1 MRGAVARRRASPD
14 ELALLDLAGAIQALE
29 EARPR
34 KPQVEVVE
42 PPKEEKSTT
51 PTLNTYKPQPGPQTE
66 LEATTAD
73 EILFGGAAF
82 GGKTAGVV
90 GALRDRVKMRGYRAI
105 VFRRSSPQLKNA
117 VDRAK
122 EIYTDGR
129 SVGRHAFAPFAPTP
143 LSRFRQTGGGGAMLF
158 PAWGSR
164 IEFGHL
170 HTDDAYRDHLGQE
183 YDDIILDEGPE
194 FTRAQAENLS
204 TRRRGIIA
212 GIRRRFI
219 VTANPPE
226 EDQPGFEWIRQKW
239 APWIDREAK
248 VESAEVVDE
257 GGLDTTGNYQPPKLV
272 RLVGLPE
279 RYDQHGQRLPPAQ
292 SAQVLYVAKDAA
304 GVERFS
310 AEPFVWNGIP
320 ADGRTFIAANMRDNQ
335 AGLEA
340 EPTYAAKLR
349 QVDPV
354 RRKQLEEGDWTV
366 RRGRGSMF
374 KREWCRIVDPSDL
387 ANVPAIAII
396 GDVRCWDKAAT
407 EPSTTNP
414 DPDWTR
420 GLRGALV
427 HKAISL
433 SNGEVIPAGTI
444 LVKHLASC
452 RLGPGERDN
461 FILTTAKQDG
471 KEVRIRGPQDP
482 GGAGVGDAVAFR
494 TLLRG
499 FTVKTETVGGNKV
512 LRFGPASSAA
522 HPKSTGGRYGRI
534 AVVRGE
540 WNDAFFAE
548 LEAFTGAKNGRDDI
562 VDTLSDL
569 VEEIDV
575 HTMTPAEAP
584 PPAAL
589 LPQNFEMQPLG
600 I

>member
-1 MRGAVARRRASPD
+1 MPVARRRVDPG
-14 ELALLDLAGAIQALE
+14 ERALLDLAGAIQALE

-42 PPKEEKSTT
+42 APKEEKPAA
-51 PTLNTYKPQPGPQTE
+51 PTLSTYRPQPGPQTE
-66 LEATTAD
+66 LETTIAD

-82 GGKTAGVV
+82 GGKTSGVV

-129 SVGRHAFAPFAPTP
+129 SIGRHAFAPFAPTP
-143 LSRFRQTGGGGAMLF
+143 LSRFRQTGGGGTMLF

-183 YDDIILDEGPE
+183 YDDIVFDEGPE
-194 FTRAQAENLS
+194 FTRAQYENLA

-212 GIRRRFI
+212 GLRRRVI

-226 EDQPGFEWIRQKW
+226 EDQPGHEWIRQKW
-239 APWIDREAK
+239 APWINPEAK
-248 VESAEVVDE
+248 VESCEVVDE
-257 GGLDTTGNYQPPKLV
+257 GGIDAAGAFRSPCIV

-279 RYDQHGQRLPPAQ
+279 RRDEQGKLLPPAR
-292 SAQVLYVAKDAA
+292 SAQVLYVAKDVSGA
-304 GVERFS
+304 ERFS
-310 AEPFVWNGIP
+310 AEPFVWNGLS
-320 ADGRTFIAANMRDNQ
+320 AKARTFIAAGMHDNP

-340 EPTYAAKLR
+340 EPEYEASLR

-354 RRKQLEEGDWTV
+354 RYKQLKGDWTV
-366 RRGRGSMF
+366 RRGAGTMF
-374 KREWCRIVDPSDL
+374 RREWCRIVEQHERPPES
-387 ANVPAIAII
+387 NVI
-396 GDVRCWDKAAT
+396 GRIRCWDKAAT
-407 EPSTTNP
+407 EPSTQNP
-414 DPDWTR
+414 DPNWTR
-420 GLRGALV
+420 GLRGVLV
-427 HKAISL
+427 HKATPIGD
-433 SNGEVIPAGTI
+433 GEVLPAGTI
-444 LVKHLASC
+444 LVEHLASW
-452 RLGPGERDN
+452 RLGPGERDHR
-461 FILTTAKQDG
+461 IKTTADQDG

-482 GGAGVGDAVAFR
+482 AAAGVTDAVAFR

-499 FTVKTETVGGNKV
+499 FTVKTETVSGNKV

-522 HPKSTGGRYGRI
+522 HPKSTGGKYGRI
-534 AVVRGE
+534 AVLRGD

-548 LEAFTGAKNGRDDI
+548 LEAFPGGKDDI

-569 VEEIDV
+569 VDELDN
-575 HTMTPAEAP
+575 HTSIPVKP
-584 PPAAL
+584 PP
-589 LPQNFEMQPLG
+589 PPKPYNFESQPLG

>member
-1 MRGAVARRRASPD
+1 M
-14 ELALLDLAGAIQALE
+14 LDLAGAIQALE

-34 KPQVEVVE
+34 KLQVAEAPKDE
-42 PPKEEKSTT
+42 PKEEKPAAPVLS
-51 PTLNTYKPQPGPQTE
+51 TYKPQPGPQTE
-66 LEATTAD
+66 LETTVAD

-82 GGKTAGVV
+82 GGKTSGVI

-129 SVGRHAFAPFAPTP
+129 SVGKHAFAPFAPTP
-143 LSRFRQTGGGGAMLF
+143 LSRFRQTGGGGTMLY
-158 PAWGSR
+158 PAWGTR
-164 IEFGHL
+164 IEFSHL

-183 YDDIILDEGPE
+183 YDDIIFDEGPE
-194 FTRAQAENLS
+194 FTRQQYENLA

-212 GIRRRFI
+212 GLRRRVI

-239 APWIDREAK
+239 APWIDPNAR
-248 VESAEVVDE
+248 VESMEIVDE
-257 GGLDTTGNYQPPKLV
+257 GGLGSTGRYQPPQVV

-279 RYDQHGQRLPPAQ
+279 RRDESGKLLPPARTG
-292 SAQVLYVAKDAA
+292 QVLYVAKDES
-304 GVERFS
+304 GTERFS
-310 AEPFVWNGIP
+310 AEPFQWNGAP
-320 ADGRTFIAANMRDNQ
+320 AEGRTFIAASMRDNP

-366 RRGRGSMF
+366 RRGKGTMF
-374 KREWCRIVDPSDL
+374 RREWFEIVELHERPPESK
-387 ANVPAIAII
+387 VIARS
-396 GDVRCWDKAAT
+396 RCWDKAAT

-414 DPDWTR
+414 DPNWTR
-420 GLRGALV
+420 GLRGALLNDRD
-427 HKAISL
+427 K
-433 SNGEVIPAGTI
+433 TI
-444 LVKHLASC
+444 LIEHLASC
-452 RLGPGERDN
+452 RLGPGDRDD
-461 FILTTAKQDG
+461 FIKTTADQDG
-471 KEVRIRGPQDP
+471 KSVRIRGPQDP
-482 GGAGVGDAVAFR
+482 AQAGKGDALAFR

-499 FTVKTETVGGNKV
+499 FPVKTETVSGNKA
-512 LRFGPASSAA
+512 LRAGPASSAA
-522 HPKSTGGRYGRI
+522 NPKSTGGKYGRI
-534 AVVRGE
+534 KVLRGD

-548 LEAFTGAKNGRDDI
+548 LEGFPGGKDDI

-569 VEEIDV
+569 VEEFDV
-575 HTMTPAEAP
+575 HTAMPAP
-584 PPAAL
+584 PPPPVL
-589 LPQNFEMQPLG
+589 LPPNFDSQPLG

>member
-1 MRGAVARRRASPD
+1 M
-14 ELALLDLAGAIQALE
+14 LDLAGAIQAFD

-34 KPQVEVVE
+34 QPVLQVVE
-42 PPKEEKSTT
+42 EPKEEK
-51 PTLNTYKPQPGPQTE
+51 PAQPALGTYKPQPGPQTH
-66 LEATTAD
+66 LETTIAD

-82 GGKTAGVV
+82 GGKTSGVV

-129 SVGRHAFAPFAPTP
+129 SIGKHAFAPFAPTP
-143 LSRFRQTGGGGAMLF
+143 LSRFRQTGGGGTMLF

-183 YDDIILDEGPE
+183 YDDIVFDEGPE
-194 FTRAQAENLS
+194 FTRAQYENLS

-212 GIRRRFI
+212 GLRRRVI

-239 APWIDREAK
+239 APWIDPDAK
-248 VESAEVVDE
+248 VESVDVVDE
-257 GGLDTTGNYQPPKLV
+257 GGIDATGTYQHPRAV
-272 RLVGLPE
+272 RLVGLAE
-279 RYDQHGQRLPPAQ
+279 RRDERGKLLPPALT
-292 SAQVLYVAKDAA
+292 AQVLYVAKDASGA
-304 GVERFS
+304 ERFS
-310 AEPFVWNGIP
+310 AEPFVWNGL
-320 ADGRTFIAANMRDNQ
+320 AAKARTYIAAGMHDNP

-340 EPTYAAKLR
+340 EPEYEASLR

-354 RRKQLEEGDWTV
+354 RYQQLKGDWTV

-374 KREWCRIVDPSDL
+374 RREWCRVIDASERL
-387 ANVPAIAII
+387 PATHIT

-427 HKAISL
+427 HKAITL
-433 SNGEVIPAGTI
+433 SNGDVLPPKTI
-444 LVKHLASC
+444 LIKHLASC
-452 RLGPGERDN
+452 RLGPGERDA
-461 FILTTAKQDG
+461 FIKTTADQDG

-499 FTVKTETVGGNKV
+499 FTVKTETVSGNKV

-522 HPKSTGGRYGRI
+522 HPKSTGGKYGRI
-534 AVVRGE
+534 VAVRGD
-540 WNDAFFAE
+540 WNDALFAE
-548 LEAFTGAKNGRDDI
+548 LEAFTGAKNGHDDI
-562 VDTLSDL
+562 ADTMSDL
-569 VEEIDV
+569 VDELDN
-575 HTMTPAEAP
+575 HTQLPAP
-584 PPAAL
+584 PPPRP
-589 LPQNFEMQPLG
+589 LPAPHMDSQPLG

>member
-1 MRGAVARRRASPD
+1 MPVARRRVDPT
-14 ELALLDLAGAIQALE
+14 ERALLDFAGAIQALE
-29 EARPR
+29 AAKPR
-34 KPQVEVVE
+34 KAAVEVVE
-42 PPKEEKSTT
+42 TPKEDAPEETT
-51 PTLNTYKPQPGPQTE
+51 KVPQLGTYQPQAGPQTE
-66 LEATTAD
+66 LEATIAS

-90 GALRDRVKMRGYRAI
+90 GALRERVKLRGYRAI
-105 VFRRSSPQLKNA
+105 VFRRSSPQLANA

-129 SVGRHAFAPFAPTP
+129 SIGRFAFAPFAPNP
-143 LSRFRQTGGGGAMLF
+143 LSRFRQTGGGGTMFF
-158 PAWGSR
+158 PAWGTR

-183 YDDIILDEGPE
+183 YDDIIFDEGPE
-194 FTRAQAENLS
+194 FTRAQYENLA

-212 GIRRRFI
+212 GLLRRVI

-226 EDQPGFEWIRQKW
+226 DDQPGHEWIRQKW
-239 APWIDREAK
+239 APWINPETK
-248 VESAEVVDE
+248 VDSCDTLDE
-257 GGLDTTGNYQPPKLV
+257 GGNDASGVYQAPRVV
-272 RLVGLPE
+272 RLVGLSDRTDRDGKP
-279 RYDQHGQRLPPAQ
+279 LPPAR
-292 SAQVLYVAKDAA
+292 SAQVLYVAKDSSGA
-304 GVERFS
+304 ERFS
-310 AEPFVWNGIP
+310 AEPFVWNGLS
-320 ADGRTFIAANMRDNQ
+320 AKARTFIAAGMHDNP

-340 EPTYAAKLR
+340 EPEYEASLR

-354 RRKQLEEGDWTV
+354 RYQQLKGDWTV
-366 RRGRGSMF
+366 KRGAGSMF
-374 KREWCRIVDPSDL
+374 RRTWCRIVEL
-387 ANVPAIAII
+387 HEHLPASHIV

-420 GLRGALV
+420 GIRGALV
-427 HKAISL
+427 HKAITL
-433 SNGEVIPAGTI
+433 SNGETLPAGTI
-444 LVKHLASC
+444 LIKHLASC
-452 RLGPGERDN
+452 RLGPGERDA
-461 FILTTAKQDG
+461 FIKTTAEQDG

-499 FTVKTETVGGNKV
+499 FTVKTETVGGAKV

-540 WNDAFFAE
+540 WNDAVFAE
-548 LEAFTGAKNGRDDI
+548 LEGFTGAKNGRDDI
-562 VDTLSDL
+562 VDTISDL
-569 VEEIDV
+569 VDELDN
-575 HTMTPAEAP
+575 HTQIPTKAP
-584 PPAAL
+584 PP
-589 LPQNFEMQPLG
+589 PKPYSFDSQPLG